1 MFRQPRPD
9 RACPL
14 QTSGRNFS
22 RKVGHKVGRALGR
35 VLGRVAV
42 GAVALLLGLVL
53 LVAATVLAGLWL
65 GLEAAPRVAQAAPAS
80 VDDIDRAL
88 RLLRHHDPRGR
99 LPGIQ
104 RDVTLTPRDLV
115 LLVAQ
120 IGRRRGEPGVQVQ
133 LQSGAARLQLS
144 LPVPANRFGSWLNL
158 DAQWRETPGLPTL
171 QHLRIGRLQVPG
183 WLAEAALP
191 PLLALADVR
200 KQADM
205 VRRLV
210 SHVAIAPQQLT
221 VTYAL
226 PVGPQ
231 QALAVALLAPDDQ
244 ARLQVYTRRLAEL
257 SAQLAATG
265 PVSLARLLPPVFA
278 LARERS
284 PDSATAA
291 RENRAALMALAF
303 LVNDQALPGF
313 LADLPGANPARPL
326 KVTLL
331 GRHDTPQHFLISA
344 ALSAKGGGALANA
357 IGLYKEVADSQG
369 GSGFSFNDLAADR
382 AGTRLGLLAVGDP
395 LAFQARLAA
404 GVIEADLMPA
414 VADLPEAMNAR
425 EFQNRFGGV
434 GAPAYR
440 QMMDDIEARLNGLSL
455 LQPPP

>member
-1 MFRQPRPD
+1 MFRNSRPI
-9 RACPL
+9 RASAL
-14 QTSGRNFS
+14 QAS
-22 RKVGHKVGRALGR
+22 RGPISQKVGHKVGRKLGR
-35 VLGRVAV
+35 VLGRVV
-42 GAVALLLGLVL
+42 LGALALLSALVL
-53 LVAATVLAGLWL
+53 ALSGAVLAGLWL
-65 GLEAAPRVAQAAPAS
+65 GLEPTPRVPPAAPAS
-80 VDDIDRAL
+80 VDDIGRAL
-88 RLLRHHDPRGR
+88 DLLRGHDPRGR

-104 RDVTLTPRDLV
+104 RSVTLTPRDLA

-120 IGRRRGEPGVQVQ
+120 IGRHLGEPGVLVR
-133 LQSGAARLQLS
+133 LQSGSARLQLS
-144 LPVPANRFGSWLNL
+144 LPVPANRFGRWLNI
-158 DAQWRETPGLPTL
+158 DAQLRETAGLPTL
-171 QHLRIGRLQVPG
+171 QHLAIGRLQVPG

-210 SHVAIAPQQLT
+210 SHVALLPQQLT

-226 PVGPQ
+226 PANPQ
-231 QALAVALLAPDDQ
+231 QELAIGLLAPDDQ
-244 ARLQVYTRRLAEL
+244 VRLQVYSQRLAEL
-257 SAQLAATG
+257 SARLATTG

-284 PDSATAA
+284 PDNATAA

-357 IGLYKEVADSQG
+357 IGLYKEVSDSQG

-425 EFQNRFGGV
+425 EFRNRFGGV

>member
-1 MFRQPRPD
+1 MARHPRPD
-9 RACPL
+9 RASPS
-14 QTSGRNFS
+14 QTSGRKF
-22 RKVGHKVGRALGR
+22 GRALGR

-42 GAVALLLGLVL
+42 GAVALLSGLVL
-53 LVAATVLAGLWL
+53 LISATLLAGLWL
-65 GLEAAPRVAQAAPAS
+65 GLEAAPRVPQAAPAS

-88 RLLRHHDPRGR
+88 RMLRRHDPRGR

-104 RDVTLTPRDLV
+104 RNVTLTPRDLE

-120 IGRRRGEPGVQVQ
+120 IGRRRGEPGVKVT

-144 LPVPANRFGSWLNL
+144 LPVPANRFGHWLNI
-158 DAQWRETPGLPTL
+158 DAQLREKPGLPML
-171 QHLRIGRLQVPG
+171 QQLTIGRLQVPG

-191 PLLALADVR
+191 SLLALADVQ

-210 SHVAIAPQQLT
+210 NHVAVTPQQLT

-226 PVGPQ
+226 PASPQ
-231 QALAVALLAPDDQ
+231 QELAVGLLTPDDQ
-244 ARLQVYTRRLAEL
+244 ARLQVYTQRLAEL

-313 LADLPGANPARPL
+313 LADLQGAQPGQPARPL

-425 EFQNRFGGV
+425 EFRNRFGGV